1 MIKPNIFSIRLT
13 DKHINLIQVSAF
25 LNKCSKAKVVEDALN
40 RYYDINEKLKRT

>member
-1 MIKPNIFSIRLT
+1 MKTNTYTVRLNDLHT
-13 DKHINLIQVSAF
+13 NLLKTSAL